1 MNEFPEFPEE
11 LKQVFRNYREA
22 HPDMDASANFTPI
35 LWQKIEAR
43 RRTAGSMAML
53 RRLAQAFVGVTAT
66 AAIVLGLFVIP
77 HLQDRAEVQSASY
90 AEVVA
95 NDDAQ
100 QEVAMAFTIPVAYE
114 PPVVLPDEAPE

>member
-1 MNEFPEFPEE
+1 MNEFPED

-22 HPDMDASANFTPI
+22 HPDTEVSANFTPI
-35 LWQKIEAR
+35 LWRKIESR
-43 RRTAGSMAML
+43 RRMAGSMAML
-53 RRLAQAFVGVTAT
+53 RRLAQAFAGVAAT
-66 AAIVLGLFVIP
+66 AAVILGVFVIP

-100 QEVAMAFTIPVAYE
+100 QEMAKAFTIPAAYE
-114 PPVVLPDEAPE
+114 PPVLLPDEAPE